1 VPVDRDQHSGGGGSA
16 APPPGSNLVGAGVP
30 GDVVAGDV
38 ESQSHDSQSHP
49 QAPAAPPPASSS
61 SAAAAAAADQRADD
75 ESESGVREAH
85 LGTILAVAPPTQG
98 KLLPDTETIAS
109 AADTEIDASVKARQ
123 GAPVLLGSGDASTES
138 HAPTST
144 PGRAEEPLLP
154 GSPPPGSPAAVAV
167 PEVEEDGNAAPVS
180 DFLACIRSPCLR
192 HCVHGAPIGGGGAR
206 GS

>member
-1 VPVDRDQHSGGGGSA
+1 M
-16 APPPGSNLVGAGVP
+16 
-30 GDVVAGDV
+30 
-38 ESQSHDSQSHP
+38 
-49 QAPAAPPPASSS
+49 
-61 SAAAAAAADQRADD
+61 
-75 ESESGVREAH
+75 
-85 LGTILAVAPPTQG
+85 LAVAPATQG